1 MRRLA
6 AYVSGPHSSLPSEV
20 QAAFQE
26 RCELIQEVCEDE
38 HYTCYCPHQHA
49 SLDQAEVA
57 PGEIYRNAAD
67 AIGSAELL
75 IADCSLPAAGV
86 GAACQIANDL
96 DVPVLLVA
104 QQGTVVSRMIRGLP
118 AAVKAGGEADIVRFT
133 DDAELGHRLRDR
145 LVALKEPLMMNR
157 ERRNAE
163 GISLEALREYARTRH
178 IPYARYQRLRSLVA
192 AAVGGNIPR
201 SAEDWEALDI
211 A

>member
-1 MRRLA
+1 
-6 AYVSGPHSSLPSEV
+6 
-20 QAAFQE
+20 
-26 RCELIQEVCEDE
+26 
-38 HYTCYCPHQHA
+38 
-49 SLDQAEVA
+49 
-57 PGEIYRNAAD
+57 
-67 AIGSAELL
+67 
-75 IADCSLPAAGV
+75 
-86 GAACQIANDL
+86 
-96 DVPVLLVA
+96 
-104 QQGTVVSRMIRGLP
+104 VSRMIRGLP

-178 IPYARYQRLRSLVA
+178 IPYARYRRLRSLVA